1 MKGILVILDGMG
13 DLPCRQLGDKTP
25 LEAAETPNLDFLAA
39 RGEMGYMYTVKP
51 GFIPQSD
58 EAIVSIF
65 GNDLTNSTRGQ
76 LEVRGT
82 DIKLVRGDLAL
93 RVDFATID
101 SPKEGNIVDR
111 RAGRTLTNYEAEVLS
126 KAISKIKLPCDF
138 VFKPTIQHRA
148 VLVLRGGFSD
158 NVTGNDP
165 AYLGGISSQNTPERL
180 GVIRALDEEENTQYT
195 VNVLKEFT
203 EKVFEVLNHHPINES
218 RRIKGLLPAN
228 YLLMRGAGIEAPK
241 LKFYKRW
248 LSVSYMPLEIGF
260 AKTCGMKVF
269 SFEYPKLKSLDS
281 YENLRDG
288 LKEACSFSIK
298 TLKKNYK
305 DADYAYIH
313 IKEIDIP
320 GHDNKPL
327 EKKSMIEY
335 VDKTLFNFL
344 REFAPPNRIKVI
356 VTADHSTPCK
366 LKNHS
371 ADPVPVLFYNVSPPK
386 ARTTGFASFLQKFKP
401 AYPKKNPLVNLN
413 PEKTEVPG
421 ISSLSVGSDE
431 IQIKRE
437 KFCEKNARNGK
448 LGMISGKE
456 LLEKLGFNK

>member
-1 MKGILVILDGMG
+1 MKGILVVMDGMG
-13 DLPCRQLGDKTP
+13 DLPCKQLGDKTP

-39 RGEMGYMYTVKP
+39 RGEMGYMYSVKP
-51 GFIPQSD
+51 GFVPQSD

-65 GNDLTNSTRGQ
+65 GNNLTDSTRGQ

-101 SPKEGNIVDR
+101 SPKDGNIIDR
-111 RAGRTLTNYEAEVLS
+111 RAGRTLTTYEAEILA
-126 KAISKIKLPCDF
+126 KAISKIKLPCEF

-165 AYLGGISSQNTPERL
+165 AYSGIGMSSQERL
-180 GVIRALDEEENTQYT
+180 GVIRALDEEDNAQYT

-228 YLLMRGAGIEAPK
+228 YILMRGPGIETPK

-269 SFEYPKLKSLDS
+269 SFDYPKLKSLDS
-281 YENLRDG
+281 YENLREG
-288 LKEACSFSIK
+288 LEEACAFSIK
-298 TLKKNYK
+298 VLKK
-305 DADYAYIH
+305 I
-313 IKEIDIP
+313 IK
-320 GHDNKPL
+320 
-327 EKKSMIEY
+327 M
-335 VDKTLFNFL
+335 
-344 REFAPPNRIKVI
+344 
-356 VTADHSTPCK
+356 
-366 LKNHS
+366 
-371 ADPVPVLFYNVSPPK
+371 
-386 ARTTGFASFLQKFKP
+386 
-401 AYPKKNPLVNLN
+401 
-413 PEKTEVPG
+413 
-421 ISSLSVGSDE
+421 
-431 IQIKRE
+431 
-437 KFCEKNARNGK
+437 
-448 LGMISGKE
+448 
-456 LLEKLGFNK
+456 

>member
-1 MKGILVILDGMG
+1 MKGVLVILDGMG
-13 DLPCRQLGDKTP
+13 DLPCRQLDDKTP

-39 RGEMGYMYTVKP
+39 RGEMGYMYSVKP
-51 GFIPQSD
+51 GFVPQSD

-65 GNDLTNSTRGQ
+65 GNDLANSTRGQ
-76 LEVRGT
+76 LEARGT

-101 SPKEGNIVDR
+101 SPKEGNILDR
-111 RAGRTLTNYEAEVLS
+111 RAGRTLTTAEAEVLS
-126 KAISKIKLPCDF
+126 KAINKIKLPCEF
-138 VFKPTIQHRA
+138 VFKPTVQHRA

-158 NVTGNDP
+158 DVTGNDP
-165 AYLGGISSQNTPERL
+165 AYSGTGTLGSEKIGTIK
-180 GVIRALDEEENTQYT
+180 ALDDEDNVQYT

-203 EKVFEVLNHHPINES
+203 EKVFDVLNHHPVNEA

-228 YLLMRGAGIEAPK
+228 YLLMRGPGIESPK

-269 SFEYPKLKSLDS
+269 SFDYPKLKSFDS
-281 YENLRDG
+281 YENLQEG
-288 LKEACSFSIK
+288 LEKACEFSIK
-298 TLKKNYK
+298 VLKKNHK

-313 IKEIDIP
+313 IKETDIP

-327 EKKSMIEY
+327 EKKAMIEY
-335 VDKTLFNFL
+335 VDRTLFNFL
-344 REFAPPNRIKVI
+344 REFAPPNKIKVI

-386 ARTTGFASFLQKFKP
+386 ARTTGFASFLQRFKP

-413 PEKTEVPG
+413 PEKTEVPTL
-421 ISSLSVGSDE
+421 SSLSANQDAV
-431 IQIKRE
+431 QVKRE

-448 LGMISGKE
+448 LGMILGKE
-456 LLEKLGFNK
+456 LLEKLGFDK